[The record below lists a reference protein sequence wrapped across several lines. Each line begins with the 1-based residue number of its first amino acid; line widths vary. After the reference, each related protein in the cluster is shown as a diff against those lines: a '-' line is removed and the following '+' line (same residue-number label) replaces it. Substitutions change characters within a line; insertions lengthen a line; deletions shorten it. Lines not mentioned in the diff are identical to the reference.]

1 MSGEK
6 PWIDLFDG
14 TFWGG
19 DPFPA
24 FQWMR
29 ANDPVYHDEPN
40 NIWALTKHRDIKD
53 ASKDPE
59 RFSNGGGIRPGM
71 GPLPM
76 MIDMD
81 APEHV
86 ERRRLVSAG
95 FTPVRVR
102 AMEEDIRRICD
113 AILDEVIEAGRCD
126 LVADIAA
133 PLPLIVIGNMLGVDR
148 ADRPDLLR
156 WSDDMMVGQGTDDPV
171 LLEAMTN
178 AFVEYTAYMTEV
190 VADRRRTGKDD
201 DLIGILVHAGE
212 EGDGLDDDSLLHESL
227 LIVIGGDETTRHVIS
242 GGLEA
247 LMANP
252 EQLALLVEDPSK
264 IPLAVEEM
272 LRWVT
277 PIKNMA
283 RTALVDIELRG
294 VTIPAGDEILLLY
307 PSGNRDEEV
316 FDDPERFDI
325 SRTPNDHIAFGF
337 GTHFC
342 LGNQLAR
349 MELRCMLEQ
358 IVTRMPDLHRVDTA
372 PVKRRDANFVSGI
385 ESLDIEFTPGPR
397 VGAGP
402 A

>member
-6 PWIDLFDG
+6 PWIDLIDG

-29 ANDPVYHDEPN
+29 ANEPVYHDEPN

-171 LLEAMTN
+171 VLPGT
-178 AFVEYTAYMTEV
+178 T
-190 VADRRRTGKDD
+190 
-201 DLIGILVHAGE
+201 
-212 EGDGLDDDSLLHESL
+212 SLY
-227 LIVIGGDETTRHVIS
+227 V
-242 GGLEA
+242 
-247 LMANP
+247 
-252 EQLALLVEDPSK
+252 
-264 IPLAVEEM
+264 
-272 LRWVT
+272 
-277 PIKNMA
+277 
-283 RTALVDIELRG
+283 RG
-294 VTIPAGDEILLLY
+294 ACD
-307 PSGNRDEEV
+307 
-316 FDDPERFDI
+316 
-325 SRTPNDHIAFGF
+325 A
-337 GTHFC
+337 
-342 LGNQLAR
+342 Q
-349 MELRCMLEQ
+349 
-358 IVTRMPDLHRVDTA
+358 A
-372 PVKRRDANFVSGI
+372 PVAADFIGKLGHMKAGFAAAPFVVTWLQQR
-385 ESLDIEFTPGPR
+385 LDS
-397 VGAGP
+397 VP
-402 A
+402 APTTCGTRLPVPVLG